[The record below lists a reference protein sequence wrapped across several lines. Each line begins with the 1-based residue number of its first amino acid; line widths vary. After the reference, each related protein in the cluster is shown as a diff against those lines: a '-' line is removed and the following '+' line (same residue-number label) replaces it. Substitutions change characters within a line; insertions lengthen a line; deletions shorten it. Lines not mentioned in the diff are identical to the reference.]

1 MGTTDGPDPAT
12 KGKIVTR
19 AIAEYR
25 KRLDEI
31 TDRLVDLLNE
41 RACIVRE
48 VGKIREATKRVIYRP
63 SREAEILEQ
72 AEKRNTYLPRDTLRQ
87 LMRDI
92 ISACRTT
99 EGVVRASYLG
109 PKGTFSEVA
118 ALKQFGESATLIE
131 GSNHLDT
138 FRKLLANEADYAVMP
153 FSNSAAGP
161 VLGSLHVLREELFSK
176 TTGLKIVAECY
187 VDVRVMLLGLPN
199 QTPQVIYAHEEA
211 LEQCA
216 GYLGGHHS
224 GARLEK
230 TSNAAAAAKRAAET
244 PHSACIAGERVL
256 RENPTLTIVD
266 RDIQDNKESVT
277 RFVVIG
283 KGMDSPS
290 GNDKTCFAFCLKDKP
305 GALSHVLDVL
315 EKRGINL
322 GTLILVPHRDQSWR
336 DVFFVEIHGHIADP
350 NIRLAQNEM
359 AKVSHQMKLLGSYA
373 DASKLFG

>member
-1 MGTTDGPDPAT
+1 MGREPAT

-31 TDRLVDLLNE
+31 TDGLVDLLNE

-48 VGKIREATKRVIYRP
+48 VGKIKAATKRVIYRP
-63 SREAEILEQ
+63 TREAEILER
-72 AEKRNTYLPRDTLRQ
+72 AEKRNIYLPRETLRQ

-99 EGVVRASYLG
+99 EGAVRVSYLG

-118 ALKQFGESATLIE
+118 AVSLFGESATLVA
-131 GSNHLDT
+131 GANHLDT
-138 FRKLLANEADYAVMP
+138 FRKLLANETDYAVMP
-153 FSNSAAGP
+153 FSNSAEGP

-176 TTGLKIVAECY
+176 TTGLKIVAEWY
-187 VDVRVMLLGLPN
+187 VEVRLMLLGHPN
-199 QTPQVIYAHEEA
+199 QTPQVIYAHDEA
-211 LEQCA
+211 LEHCA
-216 GYLGGHHS
+216 GYLGSHHS

-230 TSNAAAAAKRAAET
+230 TRNTAEAAKRAAET

-256 RENPTLTIVD
+256 RDHPTLTIVD
-266 RDIQDNKESVT
+266 RDVQDNQQNVT
-277 RFVVIG
+277 RFVVVG
-283 KGMDSPS
+283 KGMDAPS
-290 GNDKTCFAFCLKDKP
+290 GNDKTCLAFCLKDKP

-315 EKRGINL
+315 EKHGINL
-322 GTLILVPHRDQSWR
+322 STLIIVPHRDQSWR
-336 DVFFVEIHGHIADP
+336 DVFFMEIHGHIADP

-359 AKVSHQMKLLGSYA
+359 TKVSHQMKHLGSYA